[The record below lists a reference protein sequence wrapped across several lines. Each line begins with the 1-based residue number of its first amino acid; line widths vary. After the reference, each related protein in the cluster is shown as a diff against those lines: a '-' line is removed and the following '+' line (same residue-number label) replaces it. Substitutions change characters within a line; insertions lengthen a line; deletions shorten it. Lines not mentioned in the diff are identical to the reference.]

1 MNKHMN
7 NTETPIKECKL
18 LQYLIQTGDETDT
31 FRMAV
36 LQCVCEY
43 HYILEP
49 EKYLNN
55 EAVLRYVYQPW
66 EREDELVVELYSRK
80 EYDPVETYEA
90 TPHGVNSILRQ
101 SRTIAYTQAYTLVTP
116 VSVIDKYI
124 RGHFTILDG
133 TYFWIRKKS

>member
-1 MNKHMN
+1 MN
-7 NTETPIKECKL
+7 NTETPIKECEL
-18 LQYLIQTGDETDT
+18 LQYLIQTGDDTDT
-31 FRMAV
+31 FRMVV

-43 HYILEP
+43 HNILEP

-66 EREDELVVELYSRK
+66 EREDALVVALYYRN

-90 TPHGVNSILRQ
+90 TLHGVSAILRQ
-101 SRTIAYTQAYTLVTP
+101 PRTIAYTQAYTLVTP

-124 RGHFTILDG
+124 REYFAIFDR
-133 TYFWIRKKS
+133 TYFGLREKS

>member
-1 MNKHMN
+1 MN
-7 NTETPIKECKL
+7 NTETPLKECKL
-18 LQYLIQTGDETDT
+18 LQYLIQTGDDTDT

-43 HYILEP
+43 HNILEP

-55 EAVLRYVYQPW
+55 EAVLRYVYQLW

-90 TPHGVNSILRQ
+90 TPHGVDAIPRQ
-101 SRTIAYTQAYTLVTP
+101 PRTIAYTQAYTLVTP

-124 RGHFTILDG
+124 RGHFAIFDG
-133 TYFWIRKKS
+133 TYFGLRKKA